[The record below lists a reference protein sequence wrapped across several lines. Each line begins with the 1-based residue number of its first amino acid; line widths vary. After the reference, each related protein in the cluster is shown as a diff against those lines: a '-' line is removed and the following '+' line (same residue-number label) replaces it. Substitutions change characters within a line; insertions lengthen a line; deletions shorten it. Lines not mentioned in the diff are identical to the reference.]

1 MRAERWG
8 VLVVGVVV
16 VIVVIGAVVL
26 LLLVRTRENIR
37 VLYLSCFGRRQCVYC
52 VV

>member
-8 VLVVGVVV
+8 VLVVV

-26 LLLVRTRENIR
+26 LLLVRTNIR
-37 VLYLSCFGRRQCVYC
+37 VLYLSCCGRRQCVYC